1 MKKLT
6 TLLVDDEP
14 LAIKRLARLLE
25 TYEETI
31 EIIGSAKNGLEAV
44 EIIQELQPEVVFLDI
59 QMPGLNG
66 FEVLQKIS
74 EPKPKIIFA
83 TAYDQ
88 YAIKAFDENSL
99 DYLLKPIHKE
109 RLHQSIEKL
118 KSSTTKVADP
128 KLISELISQLKPKKE
143 IHSITVKQGEKLI
156 FVPLKEVSYF
166 EASGKYVIL
175 HTLEGQQHLI
185 NYTITSLNDR
195 LNNEEFLQVSRGNLV
210 NVRQI
215 KMLEKYFNGKYR
227 ITLNDKK
234 QSIVESGST
243 YGNALKELT
252 EL

>member
-14 LAIKRLARLLE
+14 LAIKRLHRMLQE
-25 TYEETI
+25 HT
-31 EIIGSAKNGLEAV
+31 EIIGVIGSAKNGLEAV
-44 EIIQELQPEVVFLDI
+44 EMIQELKPDVVFLDI

-66 FEVLQKIS
+66 FEVLQQLTD
-74 EPKPKIIFA
+74 PKPTVIFA
-83 TAYDQ
+83 TAFDQ

-99 DYLLKPIHKE
+99 DYLLKPIQKE
-109 RLHQSIEKL
+109 RLNQSIEKL
-118 KSSTTKVADP
+118 KSSATKEANP
-128 KLISELISQLKPKKE
+128 SLINELISQLKPKKE

-215 KMLEKYFNGKYR
+215 KMLEKFFNGKYK

-234 QSIVESGST
+234 QSEIESGST

>member
-1 MKKLT
+1 MKKIT
-6 TLLVDDEP
+6 ILLIDDEP
-14 LAIKRLARLLE
+14 LALKRLARLLE
-25 TYEETI
+25 DYTDTI
-31 EIIGSAKNGLEAV
+31 EIIGSAENGLEAV
-44 EIIQELQPEVVFLDI
+44 GMIQKLQPEVIFLDI

-66 FEVLQKIS
+66 FEVLQQLPD
-74 EPKPKIIFA
+74 PKPKVIFA

-99 DYLLKPIHKE
+99 DYLLKPIQKE
-109 RLHQSIEKL
+109 RLQQSIEKL
-118 KSSTTKVADP
+118 KSSSTKEANP
-128 KLISELISQLKPKKE
+128 SLISELISQLKPKKE
-143 IHSITVKQGEKLI
+143 IHSITVKQGGKLI

-166 EASGKYVIL
+166 EASGKYVVL
-175 HTLEGQQHLI
+175 HTLEGRQHLI

-195 LNNEEFLQVSRGNLV
+195 LDDSEFLQISRGTLV

-215 KMLEKYFNGKYR
+215 KMLEKFFNGKYR

-234 QSIVESGST
+234 QTEIESGST